1 MAEEGKKD
9 GRKGKRNISVRGVK
23 NDIYRAITDTSRR
36 TGHTLGEI
44 TNDAYRV
51 FLSTVEGAKK
61 VTQEFIDGTAD
72 SSVVY
77 ISDIKQLEMTNE
89 ELSQFKKRVCF
100 KNIEKLDLSNLN
112 SNTIEEKIVNIIN
125 VNTLVLPRGFS
136 RINILDKCRFVDRI
150 DQK

>member
-1 MAEEGKKD
+1 MEKEGKKD
-9 GRKGKRNISVRGVK
+9 GEKGKRNISVRGIK
-23 NDIYRAITDTSRR
+23 DDIYRSITETSRR

-61 VTQEFIDGTAD
+61 VTQGFIDGAVD

-77 ISDIKQLEMTNE
+77 ISDIKQLELSNE
-89 ELSQFKKRVCF
+89 EVSQFKKRVCF

-125 VNTLVLPRGFS
+125 VNTLVLPHGFS
-136 RINILDKCRFVDRI
+136 RIKILDKCRFVDRI
-150 DQK
+150 EQR